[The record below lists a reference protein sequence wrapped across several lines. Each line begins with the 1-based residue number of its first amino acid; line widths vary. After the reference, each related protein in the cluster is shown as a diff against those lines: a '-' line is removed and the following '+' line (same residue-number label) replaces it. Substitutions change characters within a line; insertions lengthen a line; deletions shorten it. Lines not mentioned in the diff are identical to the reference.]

1 MPVSRGV
8 QLYSRAVAM
17 LCILAMFSS
26 SVLAQSGSQPAS
38 AQASV
43 QTPAAEKGPNGPT
56 PQYDYSKPAPM
67 WSVRSYTGKTVPA
80 PVLANTPRIDQM
92 VRDGV
97 LYLSLNDAIALAL
110 ENNLDIAIARYNLN
124 IADTDI
130 LRTKAG
136 SAARGV
142 NTGLVS
148 GTVGGSGTGVTSS
161 TGSGAGGTSTGT
173 GGAGSGSSG
182 IVAST
187 SGVGPTVD
195 SFDPILTASTQFES
209 VITPQ
214 SNSLFSGGLST
225 INQKA
230 WTNNVGYAQ
239 GWATGSALNVVFDNT
254 RTTSNSPRTTFSPQF
269 NSNFRATARQHLL
282 QGWGLENNR
291 RFIIQ
296 AKNNKKISD
305 TSFKAQ
311 IISTV
316 SQIQNIYWDLVNA
329 YENMKV
335 QQRSLEFAN
344 RTLSDNRKQVEIGT
358 LAPIEIVR
366 AQSQVATSTQS
377 LIVAQTNLQY
387 QELVMKNAVTR
398 NLDATLGAVPVVPT
412 DTMTVSNEVLPPAEE
427 LVKTALQ
434 QSPDVQNS
442 LTDLQNRDLT
452 RRTARNAMK
461 PSLDLVGFYGSSSI
475 AGTINPAS
483 TCAVNPTLLG
493 CIPPGS
499 IPGAT
504 GYGSAFGDLFNN
516 TAPDKGVALQLNI
529 PLRNRAAQ
537 ADQVRSELEYR
548 QAQMRLQQLQN
559 TVGISVRNA
568 AYQVQQNKAGIAAA
582 QAARDLAMQS
592 LDAEQKKYALGASTS
607 YLVLQASRDEAQAES
622 NLVAAMAA
630 YEKARVALD
639 QVTAATLEKNG
650 IQLQEAVTGSVTG
663 LPSVPGVVRA
673 SDASIQST
681 QQMQQQMQQT
691 PDQQIQQ
698 LQQQMQVPS
707 GLPQLNQNPN
717 QPQPPPPTTPK

>member
-8 QLYSRAVAM
+8 QSYSRIVAVLCVLAM
-17 LCILAMFSS
+17 LSS
-26 SVLAQSGSQPAS
+26 SLLAQTGSQPAS

-43 QTPAAEKGPNGPT
+43 QTPAASNPNGPT
-56 PQYDYSKPAPM
+56 PQFDYSKPAPM
-67 WSVRSYTGKTVPA
+67 WSLRSYTGRSVPA

-92 VRDGV
+92 VKDGV

-148 GTVGGSGTGVTSS
+148 GTVGGSGTGVSS
-161 TGSGAGGTSTGT
+161 SSGSGAGGTSTGT
-173 GGAGSGSSG
+173 GGAGSGSGG

-187 SGVGPTVD
+187 SGVGPAVD

-209 VITPQ
+209 VVSPQ
-214 SNSLFSGGLST
+214 SNELFSGGLSA

-230 WTNNVGYAQ
+230 WSNNFGYAQ

-254 RTTSNSPRTTFSPQF
+254 RSTTNSPRISFSPQF

-305 TSFKAQ
+305 TAFKAQ

-344 RTLSDNRKQVEIGT
+344 RTLTDNRKQVEIGT

-387 QELVMKNAVTR
+387 QELVIKNAITR
-398 NLDATLGAVPVVPT
+398 NLNDALGAVSVVPT
-412 DTMTVSNEVLPPAEE
+412 DTMTVSSEVLPPAEE

-434 QSPDVQNS
+434 QSPDIQNS
-442 LTDLQNRDLT
+442 LIDLQNRDLT

-461 PSLDLVGFYGSSSI
+461 PSLDLLGFYGASSL
-475 AGTINPAS
+475 AGAINPAA
-483 TCAVNPTLLG
+483 TCAVNPNLFG
-493 CIPPGS
+493 CIPAGSVPPGS
-499 IPGAT
+499 
-504 GYGSAFGDLFNN
+504 GYGTALSNLFDNS
-516 TAPDKGVALQLNI
+516 APDKGVALQLNI

-537 ADQVRSELEYR
+537 ADQIRSELEYR

-559 TVGISVRNA
+559 TIGISVRNA
-568 AYQVQQNKAGIAAA
+568 AYAVQQNKAGIAAA
-582 QAARDLAMQS
+582 QAARDLALQS

-639 QVTAATLEKNG
+639 QVTAATLAKNG
-650 IQLQEAVTGSVTG
+650 IELDQAITGNVTAV
-663 LPSVPGVVRA
+663 PNVPGVVRA

-681 QQMQQQMQQT
+681 QQMQQQMQQS
-691 PDQQIQQ
+691 PDQQMQQ
-698 LQQQMQVPS
+698 LQQQMQQPT
-707 GLPQLNQNPN
+707 GLPPLQPNQNQNP
-717 QPQPPPPTTPK
+717 PPTPK

>member
-1 MPVSRGV
+1 MNSRI
-8 QLYSRAVAM
+8 VAI
-17 LCILAMFSS
+17 LCVLAIFSS
-26 SVLAQSGSQPAS
+26 SVFAQTGQPAS

-43 QTPAAEKGPNGPT
+43 QTPAAASTPNGPT

-67 WSVRSYTGKTVPA
+67 WSYKSYVGKTVPP
-80 PVLANTPRIDQM
+80 PVLVNTPRVDQM
-92 VRDGV
+92 VKDGV

-136 SAARGV
+136 GATRGV

-148 GTVGGSGTGVTSS
+148 GTVGGSGTGVSS
-161 TGSGAGGTSTGT
+161 SSGSGAGGTSTGT
-173 GGAGSGSSG
+173 GGAGAGTGG

-195 SFDPILTASTQFES
+195 SFDPILTASTQYENLIS
-209 VITPQ
+209 PQ
-214 SNSLFSGGLST
+214 TNALFSGGLSSIT
-225 INQKA
+225 QA
-230 WTNNVGYAQ
+230 TWTNGLGYTQ
-239 GWATGSALNVVFDNT
+239 GWATGTALSVTYNNNRQTSDN
-254 RTTSNSPRTTFSPQF
+254 PRSTFSPQF
-269 NSNFRATARQHLL
+269 NDVFRATVRQHLL

-366 AQSQVATSTQS
+366 AQSQVATSTQT

-387 QELVMKNAVTR
+387 QELVMKNAITR
-398 NLDATLGAVPVVPT
+398 NLDNALGAASVVPT
-412 DTMTVSNEVLPPAEE
+412 DIMTVSNEVLPPAEE
-427 LVKTALQ
+427 LLKTALQ

-442 LTDLQNRDLT
+442 LIDLQNRDLT
-452 RRTARNAMK
+452 RRTAKNAMK
-461 PSLDLVGFYGSSSI
+461 PSLDLLGFYGAGSV
-475 AGTINPAS
+475 AGTVNPAA

-493 CIPPGS
+493 CVPAGS
-499 IPGAT
+499 IPPAS
-504 GYGSAFGDLFNN
+504 GYGSAVGDLFNN
-516 TAPDKGVALQLNI
+516 SSPDKGFAFQLNI
-529 PLRNRAAQ
+529 PIRNRSAQ

-559 TVGISVRNA
+559 TIGISVRNA
-568 AYQVQQNKAGIAAA
+568 AYAVTQNKAGIAAA
-582 QAARDLAMQS
+582 QAARDLALQS

-639 QVTAATLEKNG
+639 QVLANTLDKNG
-650 IQLQEAVTGSVTG
+650 IVLQQATTGQVMSN
-663 LPSVPGVVRA
+663 PAVPGVVRA

-681 QQMQQQMQQT
+681 KQMQLQMQQS

-698 LQQQMQVPS
+698 LQQQMQQPS
-707 GLPQLNQNPN
+707 GLPQQNP
-717 QPQPPPPTTPK
+717 QQPPPPNQTPDQQPK

>member
-8 QLYSRAVAM
+8 QLYSRTVSV
-17 LCILAMFSS
+17 LCVLAIFSS
-26 SVLAQSGSQPAS
+26 SVLAQSGATQPAS

-43 QTPAAEKGPNGPT
+43 QTPAAAPSPNGPT

-67 WSVRSYTGKTVPA
+67 WSFKSYVGKNVPP
-80 PVLANTPRIDQM
+80 PVLSNTPRIDQM
-92 VRDGV
+92 VRDGI

-136 SAARGV
+136 GATRGV

-148 GTVGGSGTGVTSS
+148 GTVGGSGTGVSS
-161 TGSGAGGTSTGT
+161 SSGSGAGGTSTGT
-173 GGAGSGSSG
+173 GGAGAGTGG

-195 SFDPILTASTQFES
+195 SFDPVLTASAQYENLVS
-209 VITPQ
+209 PQ
-214 SNSLFSGGLST
+214 TNALFSGGLSSISQT
-225 INQKA
+225 T
-230 WTNNVGYAQ
+230 WTNGLGYTQ
-239 GWATGSALNVVFDNT
+239 GWATGTALNVTYSNNRQTSDN
-254 RTTSNSPRTTFSPQF
+254 PRSTFSPQF
-269 NSNFRATARQHLL
+269 NDSFRATLRQHLL

-366 AQSQVATSTQS
+366 AQSQVATSTQT

-387 QELVMKNAVTR
+387 QELVMKNAITR
-398 NLDATLGAVPVVPT
+398 NLDSKLGAVSVVPT
-412 DTMTVSNEVLPPAEE
+412 DIMTVSNEVLPPAEE

-434 QSPDVQNS
+434 QNPDVQNS
-442 LTDLQNRDLT
+442 LIDLQNRDLT
-452 RRTARNAMK
+452 RRTAKNAMK
-461 PSLDLVGFYGSSSI
+461 PSLDLLGFYGAGSV
-475 AGTINPAS
+475 AGTINPTA

-493 CIPPGS
+493 CVPAGS
-499 IPGAT
+499 IPPPSGF
-504 GYGSAFGDLFNN
+504 GSAVGDLFNN
-516 TAPDKGVALQLNI
+516 SSPDKGFALQLNI
-529 PLRNRAAQ
+529 PIRNRSAQ

-559 TVGISVRNA
+559 TIGISVRNA
-568 AYQVQQNKAGIAAA
+568 AYAVTQNKAGIAAA
-582 QAARDLAMQS
+582 QAARDLALQS

-639 QVTAATLEKNG
+639 QVLAATLDKNG
-650 IQLQEAVTGSVTG
+650 IVLQEATTGSVSA
-663 LPSVPGVVRA
+663 LPKVPGVVRA

-681 QQMQQQMQQT
+681 QQMQQQMQES
-691 PDQQIQQ
+691 PDQQIQR
-698 LQQQMQVPS
+698 LQQQMQQPT
-707 GLPQLNQNPN
+707 GLPQQ
-717 QPQPPPPTTPK
+717 QQPPPPPK

>member
-8 QLYSRAVAM
+8 QIYSRTVAV
-17 LCILAMFSS
+17 LC
-26 SVLAQSGSQPAS
+26 VLAILSSTVFAQTGSQPAD

-43 QTPAAEKGPNGPT
+43 KTPAAASTPNGPT

-67 WSVRSYTGKTVPA
+67 WSIRSYTGKSVPA
-80 PVLANTPRIDQM
+80 PVLSNTPRIEQM

-136 SAARGV
+136 GSTRGV

-148 GTVGGSGTGVTSS
+148 GTVGGSGTGVSS
-161 TGSGAGGTSTGT
+161 SSGSGAGGTSTGT

-182 IVAST
+182 IVTST

-195 SFDPILTASTQFES
+195 SFDPVLTATTQYENVVS
-209 VITPQ
+209 PQ
-214 SNSLFSGGLST
+214 SNALFSGGLSS
-225 INQKA
+225 INQKT
-230 WTNNVGYAQ
+230 WTNNLGYTQ
-239 GWATGSALNVVFDNT
+239 GWGTGTALTAIFDNS
-254 RTTSNSPRTTFSPQF
+254 RFTTNSPRSSFSPQF
-269 NSNFRATARQHLL
+269 NGTFRATARQHLL

-305 TSFKAQ
+305 TAFKAQ

-344 RTLSDNRKQVEIGT
+344 RTLTDNRKQVEIGT

-387 QELVMKNAVTR
+387 QELVMKNAITR
-398 NLDATLGAVPVVPT
+398 NLDNTLGAVPVVPT
-412 DTMTVSNEVLPPAEE
+412 DTMQVSNEVLPPAEE

-434 QSPDVQNS
+434 QSPDIQNS

-461 PSLDLVGFYGSSSI
+461 PSLDLVGFYGSSSL
-475 AGTINPAS
+475 AGTTNPAS

-493 CIPPGS
+493 CIPAGAVP
-499 IPGAT
+499 PAT
-504 GYGSAFGDLFNN
+504 GYGTAFSNLFDNS
-516 TAPDKGVALQLNI
+516 APDKGVALSLNI

-559 TVGISVRNA
+559 TIGISVRNA
-568 AYQVQQNKAGIAAA
+568 AYAVQQNKAGIAAA
-582 QAARDLAMQS
+582 QAARDLALQS

-630 YEKARVALD
+630 YEKSRVALD
-639 QVTAATLEKNG
+639 QVLAATLDKNG
-650 IQLQEAVTGSVTG
+650 IVLQEAVTGSV
-663 LPSVPGVVRA
+663 SAVPKVPNVVRA
-673 SDASIQST
+673 PDASIQST
-681 QQMQQQMQQT
+681 QQMQQQMQQS

-698 LQQQMQVPS
+698 LQQQMQQPT
-707 GLPQLNQNPN
+707 GLPPVQPNQNQNP
-717 QPQPPPPTTPK
+717 PPTPK

>member
-1 MPVSRGV
+1 
-8 QLYSRAVAM
+8 
-17 LCILAMFSS
+17 
-26 SVLAQSGSQPAS
+26 
-38 AQASV
+38 
-43 QTPAAEKGPNGPT
+43 
-56 PQYDYSKPAPM
+56 M
-67 WSVRSYTGKTVPA
+67 WSYKSYVGKTVPP
-80 PVLANTPRIDQM
+80 PVLSNTPRIDQM

-136 SAARGV
+136 GATRGV

-148 GTVGGSGTGVTSS
+148 GTVGGSGTGVSS
-161 TGSGAGGTSTGT
+161 SSGSGAGGTSTGT
-173 GGAGSGSSG
+173 GGAGAGTGG

-195 SFDPILTASTQFES
+195 SFDPILTASAQYENLVS
-209 VITPQ
+209 PQ
-214 SNSLFSGGLST
+214 TNALFSGGLNSIT
-225 INQKA
+225 QA
-230 WTNNVGYAQ
+230 TWTNGLGYTQ
-239 GWATGSALNVVFDNT
+239 GWATGTALSVTYSNN
-254 RTTSNSPRTTFSPQF
+254 RQTSDSPRSTFSPQF
-269 NSNFRATARQHLL
+269 NDAFRATVRQHLL

-387 QELVMKNAVTR
+387 QELVMKNAITR
-398 NLDATLGAVPVVPT
+398 NLDNTLGAAPVVPT
-412 DTMTVSNEVLPPAEE
+412 DIMTVSNEVLPPAEE
-427 LVKTALQ
+427 LLKTALQ

-442 LTDLQNRDLT
+442 LIDLQNRDLT
-452 RRTARNAMK
+452 RRTAKNAMK
-461 PSLDLVGFYGSSSI
+461 PSLDLLGFYGAGSV

-483 TCAVNPTLLG
+483 TCAVNPTLIG
-493 CIPPGS
+493 CVPAGS
-499 IPGAT
+499 IPAAT
-504 GYGSAFGDLFNN
+504 GFGNAVGDLFNN
-516 TAPDKGVALQLNI
+516 TSPDKGFALQLNI
-529 PLRNRAAQ
+529 PIRNRSAQ

-548 QAQMRLQQLQN
+548 QAQMRLQQLEN
-559 TVGISVRNA
+559 TIGISVRNA
-568 AYQVQQNKAGIAAA
+568 AYGVTQNKAGIAAA
-582 QAARDLAMQS
+582 QAARDLALQS

-639 QVTAATLEKNG
+639 QVLAATLDKNG
-650 IQLQEAVTGSVTG
+650 IVLQEATTGSVSAI
-663 LPSVPGVVRA
+663 PKVPGVVRA

-681 QQMQQQMQQT
+681 QQMQQQMQES
-691 PDQQIQQ
+691 PDQQIQR
-698 LQQQMQVPS
+698 LQQQMQQPS
-707 GLPQLNQNPN
+707 GIPQQ
-717 QPQPPPPTTPK
+717 QQPPPPPK

>member
-1 MPVSRGV
+1 MV
-8 QLYSRAVAM
+8 AV
-17 LCILAMFSS
+17 LCVLAISSS
-26 SVLAQSGSQPAS
+26 SVFAQTGQPAS

-43 QTPAAEKGPNGPT
+43 QTPAASSTPNGPT

-67 WSVRSYTGKTVPA
+67 WSIRSYTGKSVPA

-92 VRDGV
+92 VRNGV

-136 SAARGV
+136 TATRGV

-148 GTVGGSGTGVTSS
+148 GTVGGTGTGVSS
-161 TGSGAGGTSTGT
+161 SSGSGAGGTSTGT
-173 GGAGSGSSG
+173 GGAGAGTGG

-195 SFDPILTASTQFES
+195 SFDPVLTASTQYENLVS
-209 VITPQ
+209 PQ
-214 SNSLFSGGLST
+214 TNALFSGGLASISQAT
-225 INQKA
+225 
-230 WTNNVGYAQ
+230 WTNGLGYTQ
-239 GWATGSALNVVFDNT
+239 GWASGTALNVTYSNNRQTSDN
-254 RTTSNSPRTTFSPQF
+254 PRSTFSPQF
-269 NSNFRATARQHLL
+269 NDAFRATLRQHLL

-387 QELVMKNAVTR
+387 QELVMKNAITR
-398 NLDATLGAVPVVPT
+398 NLDNALGAASVVPT
-412 DTMTVSNEVLPPAEE
+412 DIMTVSNEVLPPAEE

-434 QSPDVQNS
+434 QSPDVLNS
-442 LTDLQNRDLT
+442 LIDLQNRDLT
-452 RRTARNAMK
+452 RRTAKNAMK
-461 PSLDLVGFYGSSSI
+461 PSLDLLGFYGAASV
-475 AGTINPAS
+475 AGTVNPAA

-493 CIPPGS
+493 CVPAGS
-499 IPGAT
+499 IPPPS
-504 GYGSAFGDLFNN
+504 GYSSAVGDLFNN
-516 TAPDKGVALQLNI
+516 SSPDKGFAVQLNI
-529 PLRNRAAQ
+529 PIRNRAAQ

-559 TVGISVRNA
+559 TIGISVRNA
-568 AYQVQQNKAGIAAA
+568 AYAVQQNKAGIAAA
-582 QAARDLAMQS
+582 QAARDLALQS

-639 QVTAATLEKNG
+639 QVLAATLDKNG
-650 IQLQEAVTGSVTG
+650 IVLQEAVIGAVSAV
-663 LPSVPGVVRA
+663 PNVPGVVKA

-681 QQMQQQMQQT
+681 QQMQQQMQES
-691 PDQQIQQ
+691 PDQQIQR
-698 LQQQMQVPS
+698 LQQQMQQPS
-707 GLPQLNQNPN
+707 GLPQQNPQQPPPPPNQNPN
-717 QPQPPPPTTPK
+717 EPPK

>member
-8 QLYSRAVAM
+8 QSYSRIVAVLCVLAM
-17 LCILAMFSS
+17 LSS
-26 SVLAQSGSQPAS
+26 SLLAQTGSQPAS

-43 QTPAAEKGPNGPT
+43 QTPAASNPNGPT

-67 WSVRSYTGKTVPA
+67 WSIRSYTGRNVPA

-92 VRDGV
+92 VKDGV

-148 GTVGGSGTGVTSS
+148 GTVGGSGTGVSS
-161 TGSGAGGTSTGT
+161 SSGSGAGGTSTGT
-173 GGAGSGSSG
+173 GGAGSGSGG

-187 SGVGPTVD
+187 SGVGPAVD

-209 VITPQ
+209 VVSPQ
-214 SNSLFSGGLST
+214 SNSLFSGGLSA

-230 WTNNVGYAQ
+230 WTNNFGYAQ
-239 GWATGSALNVVFDNT
+239 GWASGSALNVVFDNT
-254 RTTSNSPRTTFSPQF
+254 RTTTNSPRTTFSPQF

-344 RTLSDNRKQVEIGT
+344 RTLTDNRKQVEIGT

-387 QELVMKNAVTR
+387 QELVIKNAITR
-398 NLDATLGAVPVVPT
+398 NLNDALGAVSVVPT
-412 DTMTVSNEVLPPAEE
+412 DTMTVSSEVLPPAEE

-434 QSPDVQNS
+434 QSPDIQNS
-442 LTDLQNRDLT
+442 LIDLQNRDLT

-461 PSLDLVGFYGSSSI
+461 PSLDLLGFYGASSL
-475 AGTINPAS
+475 AGTTNPAA
-483 TCAVNPTLLG
+483 TCAVNPQLFG
-493 CIPPGS
+493 CIPAGS
-499 IPGAT
+499 VPAGS
-504 GYGSAFGDLFNN
+504 GYGTAVSNLFDNS
-516 TAPDKGVALQLNI
+516 APDKGVALQLNI

-537 ADQVRSELEYR
+537 ADQIRSELEYR

-559 TVGISVRNA
+559 TIGISVRNA
-568 AYQVQQNKAGIAAA
+568 AYAVQQNKAGIAAA
-582 QAARDLAMQS
+582 QAARDLALQS

-639 QVTAATLEKNG
+639 QVTAATLAKNG
-650 IQLQEAVTGSVTG
+650 IELDQAITGNVTAV
-663 LPSVPGVVRA
+663 PNVPGVVRA

-681 QQMQQQMQQT
+681 QQMQQQMQQS
-691 PDQQIQQ
+691 PDQQMQK
-698 LQQQMQVPS
+698 LQQQMQQPT
-707 GLPQLNQNPN
+707 GLPPLQQNQNQNP
-717 QPQPPPPTTPK
+717 PPTPK

>member
-8 QLYSRAVAM
+8 QSCSRALV
-17 LCILAMFSS
+17 ILFALAIFSS
-26 SVLAQSGSQPAS
+26 SVLAQNGSQPAT

-43 QTPAAEKGPNGPT
+43 QTPAAAPNAPT
-56 PQYDYSKPAPM
+56 PQYDYSKSAPM
-67 WSVRSYTGKTVPA
+67 WSPKSYTGRSVPPPMLNNA
-80 PVLANTPRIDQM
+80 PRIDQL
-92 VRDGV
+92 VKNGT

-130 LRTKAG
+130 LRTSSGG
-136 SAARGV
+136 SARGV

-148 GTVGGSGTGVTSS
+148 GTVGGSGTGVNSS
-161 TGSGAGGTSTGT
+161 GSGAGGTSTGT
-173 GGAGSGSSG
+173 GGAGSGSGG

-187 SGVGPTVD
+187 SGVGPAVD
-195 SFDPILTASTQFES
+195 SFDPTITGTFQYENASS
-209 VITPQ
+209 PQ
-214 SNSLFSGGLST
+214 SNSLFSGGLSSIT
-225 INQKA
+225 QKTL
-230 WTNNVGYAQ
+230 TNNYAYTQ
-239 GWATGSALNVVFDNT
+239 GWSTGSALSVSFNNSRF
-254 RTTSNSPRTTFSPQF
+254 TTDSPRSTFSPQF
-269 NSNFRATARQHLL
+269 SNNFKATLRQHLF

-335 QQRSLEFAN
+335 QERSLEFAN

-366 AQSQVATSTQS
+366 AQSQVATSTQA
-377 LIVAQTNLQY
+377 LIVSQTNLQY
-387 QELVMKNAVTR
+387 QELLMKNAITR
-398 NLDATLGAVPVVPT
+398 NLDNTLGAAPVVPT
-412 DTMTVSNEVLPPAEE
+412 DTMTISNEVLPSAEE
-427 LVKTALQ
+427 LVKTALDK
-434 QSPDVQNS
+434 SPDIAS
-442 LTDLQNRDLT
+442 SMIDLQNRDLT
-452 RRTARNAMK
+452 RRTSRNAMK
-461 PSLDLVGFYGSSSI
+461 PTLDLLGFYGASSL

-483 TCAVNPTLLG
+483 TCAVNPTLTG
-493 CIPPGS
+493 CIPTGS
-499 IPGAT
+499 IPSAT
-504 GYGSAFGDLFNN
+504 GYGTAFGNLFDNSS
-516 TAPDKGVALQLNI
+516 PDKGVAVQLSI

-548 QAQMRLQQLQN
+548 QAQMRLQQLKN
-559 TVGISVRNA
+559 TIAITVRNA
-568 AYQVQQNKAGIAAA
+568 AYAVQQNKAGIAAA

-622 NLVAAMAA
+622 NLVAAMSA

-650 IQLQEAVTGSVTG
+650 IVLQEAVTGAVNST
-663 LPSVPGVVRA
+663 PSVPNVVRA

-681 QQMQQQMQQT
+681 QQMQQQMQLT

-698 LQQQMQVPS
+698 LQQQMQQPS
-707 GLPQLNQNPN
+707 GLPAV
-717 QPQPPPPTTPK
+717 QPQQPPKQ